1 MHVTQNQYTKALDDA
16 GVSLWLD
23 DLSRDRI
30 NSGDL
35 QNLIDTKTITG
46 VTTNP
51 AIFAKALTSGEAY
64 TKQLAELAADGA
76 DAQNAVVEMTT
87 TDVRAACDVLAPIH
101 QATNGYDGRVSIEV
115 DPRLA
120 RDTDQTVAQA
130 LELAKKVDRKNVMV
144 KIPGTVEGLP
154 AITRVLAEGVS
165 VNVTLIFSLPRYREV
180 LNAWLAGLEGARANG
195 HDLSKIHSAA
205 SFFVSRVDT
214 EIDAQLEAGDIPA
227 QDVMQLRG
235 RAGIANARL
244 AYRIFE
250 QMQDTERWRLL
261 ESAGAR
267 LQRPLWASTG
277 TKNPEYSDTRYVNGL
292 VADYTVNT
300 LPEDT
305 LNAVADHGEITDS
318 RIPDSYSMDDDHLDD
333 LARAGINY
341 AEVVTTLEDEGLDK
355 FVDAWNELLTKIQQQ
370 LEAQQK

>member
-1 MHVTQNQYTKALDDA
+1 MLVSQNQYTKALDAA

-51 AIFAKALTSGEAY
+51 AIFAKALTTGTAY
-64 TKQLAELAADGA
+64 DAQLTELAAAGTDT
-76 DAQNAVVEMTT
+76 QSAVIEMTT
-87 TDVRAACDVLAPIH
+87 DDVRSACDVLAPVYE
-101 QATNGYDGRVSIEV
+101 ATNGYDGRVSIEV

-120 RDTDQTVAQA
+120 WDTDETVAQA
-130 LELAKKVDRKNVMV
+130 IDLSKKVGRPNVMV
-144 KIPGTVEGLP
+144 KIPATEQGLP
-154 AITRVLAEGVS
+154 AITRVLAEGIS
-165 VNVTLIFSLPRYREV
+165 VNVTLIFSLERYRQV
-180 LNAWLAGLEGARANG
+180 VNAWLTGLEQARSHG
-195 HDLSKIHSAA
+195 RDLSTIHSVA

-214 EIDAQLEAGDIPA
+214 EIDNQLEAAELPA
-227 QDVMQLRG
+227 EQLLQLRG

-261 ESAGAR
+261 ASNGAN

-277 TKNPEYSDTRYVNGL
+277 TKNPDYSDVRYVNGL
-292 VADYTVNT
+292 VAEYTVNT

-305 LNAVADHGEITDS
+305 LNAVADHGEITGN
-318 RIPDSYSMDDDHLDD
+318 RIPDNYDMDDAHMDD
-333 LARAGINY
+333 LARAGIDY
-341 AEVVTTLEDEGLDK
+341 AQVVATLETEGLQK
-355 FVDAWNELLTKIQQQ
+355 FVDAWNELLESIERR
-370 LEAQQK
+370 LEQYN

>member
-1 MHVTQNQYTKALDDA
+1 MFVTQNQNTKALHDA

-30 NSGDL
+30 DSGDL

-51 AIFAKALTSGEAY
+51 AIFGKALTTGDAY
-64 TKQLAELAADGA
+64 THQLSKLAASGA
-76 DAQNAVVEMTT
+76 DAQSAVVEMTT
-87 TDVRAACDVLAPIH
+87 DDVRAACDILAPIYR
-101 QATNGYDGRVSIEV
+101 ASNGYDGRVSIEV

-120 RDTDQTVAQA
+120 KDTDRSVAQA
-130 LELAKKVDRKNVMV
+130 IELANTVDRENVMI

-154 AITRVLAEGVS
+154 AISKVLTEGIS
-165 VNVTLIFSLPRYREV
+165 VNVTLIFSLTRYREV
-180 LNAWLAGLEGARANG
+180 VNAWLTGLEGARTNG
-195 HDLSKIHSAA
+195 HDLSKIHSVA
-205 SFFVSRVDT
+205 SFFVSRVDS
-214 EIDAQLEAGDIPA
+214 EIDAQLEALDIPA

-235 RAGIANARL
+235 RAGIGNARL
-244 AYRIFE
+244 AYRVFE

-277 TKNPEYSDTRYVNGL
+277 TKNPEYSDVRYVNGL
-292 VADYTVNT
+292 VGDYTVNT

-305 LNAVADHGEITDS
+305 LDAVADHGEITES
-318 RIPDSYSMDDDHLDD
+318 RIPDNYAMDDDHLDD
-333 LARAGINY
+333 LARAGIDY
-341 AEVVTTLEDEGLDK
+341 HQVVAKLEDEGLEK
-355 FVDAWNELLTKIQQQ
+355 FVDAWNQLLGKIQQQ
-370 LEAQQK
+370 LDAQA

>member
-1 MHVTQNQYTKALDDA
+1 MSQNQYTKALDAA

-51 AIFAKALTSGEAY
+51 AIFAKALTTGTAY
-64 TKQLAELAADGA
+64 DAQLTELAAAGTDT
-76 DAQNAVVEMTT
+76 QSAVIEMTT
-87 TDVRAACDVLAPIH
+87 DDVRSACDVLAPVYE
-101 QATNGYDGRVSIEV
+101 ATNGYDGRVSIEV

-120 RDTDQTVAQA
+120 WGTDETVAQA
-130 LELAKKVDRKNVMV
+130 IDLSKKVGRPNVMV
-144 KIPGTVEGLP
+144 KIPATEQGLP
-154 AITRVLAEGVS
+154 AITRVLAEGIS
-165 VNVTLIFSLPRYREV
+165 VNVTLIFSLERYRQV
-180 LNAWLAGLEGARANG
+180 VNAWLTGLEQARSHG
-195 HDLSKIHSAA
+195 RDLSTIHSVA

-214 EIDAQLEAGDIPA
+214 EIDNQLEAAELPA
-227 QDVMQLRG
+227 EQLLQLRG

-261 ESAGAR
+261 ASNGAN

-277 TKNPEYSDTRYVNGL
+277 TKNPDYSDVRYVNGL
-292 VADYTVNT
+292 VAEYTVNT

-305 LNAVADHGEITDS
+305 LNAVADHGEITGN
-318 RIPDSYSMDDDHLDD
+318 RIPDNYDMDDAHMDD
-333 LARAGINY
+333 LARAGIDY
-341 AEVVTTLEDEGLDK
+341 AQVVATLETEGLQK
-355 FVDAWNELLTKIQQQ
+355 FVDAWNELLESIERR
-370 LEAQQK
+370 LEQYN